1 MNDHERG
8 ESGREKERQGV
19 SKRRE
24 IGSDLEKRVK
34 TKGSQADKKEKEGRV
49 INTEVRGQWTS

>member
-49 INTEVRGQWTS
+49 INTEVRGQ